1 MQLET
6 LDWEKLIFRMLQTI
20 LNKKQLHMDTNKKT
34 SKLEHNKIEITNKNT
49 NNFQQ
54 TIQQLGPLQTV

>member
-1 MQLET
+1 
-6 LDWEKLIFRMLQTI
+6 MLQTI